1 MPHYIADYIYDLCL
15 TMNAFYQNNH
25 INNLEDEDKK
35 NSWIYV
41 LNTANKILKEMLYL
55 LMIDIPT
62 VM

>member
-1 MPHYIADYIYDLCL
+1 MTKAEFKIILS
-15 TMNAFYQNNH
+15 NH
-25 INNLEDEDKK
+25 INNLEDENKK
-35 NSWIYV
+35 NSWIYI